1 MHYRS
6 KTRHHK
12 RIVTFFFGCVLI
24 FVLLM
29 GRIFYVMIVEGE
41 YYTQKA
47 TQLHERERALKAAR
61 GRLLDRNGIVVGDNR
76 VVCTVSVIHNQI
88 EEKEKVIEVLSQELQ
103 MDEEKIR
110 KRVEKYSSIERIK
123 TNVEKEVGDRIREYK
138 LAGVKVDEDYKRFY
152 PYDEIASK
160 VLGFTGGDNQG
171 IIGIEVK
178 YDKHLQGK
186 AGKILTV
193 TDAKGV
199 ELSYMAEHRMEAI
212 KGADLQLTLDWN
224 IQQYATQLCELT
236 MEKHEAERV
245 SMIVMN
251 PQNGEIYAMADV
263 PEFNLNEPYD
273 THGNTFLNEA
283 DYQDYLNK
291 VWRNGC
297 INDTYEPGSV
307 FKIITAAAGLEE
319 GVVSPSDSFSC
330 PGYIMVED
338 RKIRCHKT
346 NGHGAETFTQGIMNS
361 CNPVFIKKKTLIF
374 FLKKPINFICAF

>member
-123 TNVEKEVGDRIREYK
+123 TKENAFEAIWNNCEPNIITLDFPEIKE
-138 LAGVKVDEDYKRFY
+138 EII
-152 PYDEIASK
+152 PMEEENDEIK
-160 VLGFTGGDNQG
+160 EK
-171 IIGIEVK
+171 IIELTP
-178 YDKHLQGK
+178 HLEKLKDLITEIKSLFGEDISSC
-186 AGKILTV
+186 A
-193 TDAKGV
+193 
-199 ELSYMAEHRMEAI
+199 EAI
-212 KGADLQLTLDWN
+212 KANTGNIAKITDGINSTQEQIVKGVMALDHAEIKAAADNLGSIAALITLGGAMMLLGGWILQKNPDLINGSMQFGLVLT
-224 IQQYATQLCELT
+224 
-236 MEKHEAERV
+236 
-245 SMIVMN
+245 
-251 PQNGEIYAMADV
+251 
-263 PEFNLNEPYD
+263 
-273 THGNTFLNEA
+273 TFLLFILTPITLA
-283 DYQDYLNK
+283 AVVAGK
-291 VWRNGC
+291 MGG
-297 INDTYEPGSV
+297 T
-307 FKIITAAAGLEE
+307 FK
-319 GVVSPSDSFSC
+319 DF
-330 PGYIMVED
+330 D
-338 RKIRCHKT
+338 KI
-346 NGHGAETFTQGIMNS
+346 
-361 CNPVFIKKKTLIF
+361 VDFISH
-374 FLKKPINFICAF
+374 